1 MRADNFR
8 TNIDAYSMASNG
20 VLTEEDVPG
29 AKFIH
34 PSIEEHTNLQ
44 LKRWLKCRGLTTSG
58 KRKDLI
64 ERCENAVKACAEI
77 DPKIDEGKWYE
88 IKKEPTKPSNQVP
101 YIPISGWHSFPSK
114 ALPKHFNY
122 GNIYHYLVESVTCFD
137 SIELCSDT
145 DSGTETGQSS
155 HDVHTKNSGTIKE
168 GTCTRSASGLG
179 RCAHVAALL
188 FALEDFVSEFGYD
201 LPTCTEKLCS
211 WNKGRKK
218 NKTPSTV
225 HSKEYSSMKKELKKK
240 RASGTDIITSDPR
253 PSNQRFTKISKD
265 EKNSFV
271 SDLRHIGEDSGWT
284 TLLDYEYD
292 NFSLDDYGV
301 DILKQQCKQ
310 FQENLKT
317 ACEEKSH
324 PFMADGTLDQSESEM
339 WMFHR
344 QCRITASYCK
354 DVVCLKKGHTG
365 LVKRILWTSS
375 PLTPAIL
382 YGRENESK
390 AFEQYMNENP
400 NFNVEKTGLWLNPA
414 NPQLGCSPD
423 GLIKD
428 TQSGLEGLIEIKC
441 PYVLK
446 HCDPN
451 DVNNCKNAL
460 TKKELNN
467 FFCTIENDILEKHIF
482 KVGVISQRVLS
493 T

>member
-1 MRADNFR
+1 M
-8 TNIDAYSMASNG
+8 T
-20 VLTEEDVPG
+20 LT
-29 AKFIH
+29 
-34 PSIEEHTNLQ
+34 
-44 LKRWLKCRGLTTSG
+44 
-58 KRKDLI
+58 
-64 ERCENAVKACAEI
+64 
-77 DPKIDEGKWYE
+77 
-88 IKKEPTKPSNQVP
+88 
-101 YIPISGWHSFPSK
+101 IS
-114 ALPKHFNY
+114 
-122 GNIYHYLVESVTCFD
+122 E
-137 SIELCSDT
+137 
-145 DSGTETGQSS
+145 
-155 HDVHTKNSGTIKE
+155 NSGTIKE
-168 GTCTRSASGLG
+168 GTCTCSASGLG

-225 HSKEYSSMKKELKKK
+225 HFKEYSSMKKELKKK

-339 WMFHR
+339 CMFHR

-414 NPQLGCSPD
+414 YPQLGCS
-423 GLIKD
+423 LIKD

-441 PYVLK
+441 PYVL
-446 HCDPN
+446 
-451 DVNNCKNAL
+451 
-460 TKKELNN
+460 
-467 FFCTIENDILEKHIF
+467 
-482 KVGVISQRVLS
+482 
-493 T
+493 

>member
-1 MRADNFR
+1 MGNK
-8 TNIDAYSMASNG
+8 MASVRKIIEFAEIYTKK
-20 VLTEEDVPG
+20 VLL
-29 AKFIH
+29 I
-34 PSIEEHTNLQ
+34 NLNNFV
-44 LKRWLKCRGLTTSG
+44 L
-58 KRKDLI
+58 
-64 ERCENAVKACAEI
+64 RCENAVKACAEI

-155 HDVHTKNSGTIKE
+155 HDVHTSKPFTKGRNLFRSGHVKNMEDNQQKNHYFLKATVHASYSQKSYSVTLTISENSGTIKE
-168 GTCTRSASGLG
+168 GTCTCSASGLG

-284 TLLDYEYD
+284 TLLDFEYD
-292 NFSLDDYGV
+292 NFSLDD
-301 DILKQQCKQ
+301 
-310 FQENLKT
+310 FRF
-317 ACEEKSH
+317 A
-324 PFMADGTLDQSESEM
+324 
-339 WMFHR
+339 
-344 QCRITASYCK
+344 
-354 DVVCLKKGHTG
+354 
-365 LVKRILWTSS
+365 
-375 PLTPAIL
+375 PL
-382 YGRENESK
+382 
-390 AFEQYMNENP
+390 AF
-400 NFNVEKTGLWLNPA
+400 
-414 NPQLGCSPD
+414 
-423 GLIKD
+423 
-428 TQSGLEGLIEIKC
+428 
-441 PYVLK
+441 
-446 HCDPN
+446 
-451 DVNNCKNAL
+451 
-460 TKKELNN
+460 
-467 FFCTIENDILEKHIF
+467 
-482 KVGVISQRVLS
+482 VGVTSCFLGLFTLEIFLVFGPRKFQRQRNWEYESPV
-493 T
+493 